1 MRQITAVGSS
11 MRSRMNKH
19 SCGCAAV
26 AVRRLKQCCEWTPQI
41 ARANHATDKAKSGP
55 AYEQKF
61 FHAKFSNART
71 AGAFP
76 TTSRVHAAA
85 RNRERESSACHGR
98 AGVHRRGTG
107 ICPSHYGPRRC
118 AKRRASAESFHR
130 CATAGAQS
138 AVPAG
143 AIGRFTRRGAWGHA
157 APRAME
163 TPRRPAPISAWKPF
177 RNALNE
183 PSGQEASGV
192 PFEAPLTQS
201 LSRRGLLQA
210 SGGKGFWGIVQR

>member
-1 MRQITAVGSS
+1 MPQTKQSPDLPTNRSFF
-11 MRSRMNKH
+11 MRS
-19 SCGCAAV
+19 
-26 AVRRLKQCCEWTPQI
+26 
-41 ARANHATDKAKSGP
+41 
-55 AYEQKF
+55 
-61 FHAKFSNART
+61 
-71 AGAFP
+71 FP
-76 TTSRVHAAA
+76 THGQPA
-85 RNRERESSACHGR
+85 RSQQRAEPTLQRETERESSTCHGR